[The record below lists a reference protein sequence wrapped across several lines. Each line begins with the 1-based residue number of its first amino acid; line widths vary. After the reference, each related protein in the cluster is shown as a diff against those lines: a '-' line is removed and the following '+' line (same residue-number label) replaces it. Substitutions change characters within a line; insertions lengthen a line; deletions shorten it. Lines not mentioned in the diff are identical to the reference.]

1 MTALAPFKFSI
12 IVPIYNEDATIL
24 TVLQK
29 LNTLKKYYQNI
40 QIIVINDGSKDNSLE
55 ILENNKS
62 LYDTLINNST
72 NKGKGNAVKKGLEV
86 ADGDYITFQDAD
98 LEYDP
103 NDYQKLINPILAGKT
118 KVVYGSRV
126 LNKKRYSENSFTSLF
141 RVFANHFLT
150 IFSNILNNQN
160 LTDAHTCY
168 KVFHKEVLKDIK
180 LKEKGFA
187 FCPEITTKISN
198 LNIDIHEVPISYSG
212 RSYLDGKKIKFSD
225 GIEAIKSIIKYKLN
239 V

>member
-1 MTALAPFKFSI
+1 MKLTIIIPIFNEEKFLSKLL
-12 IVPIYNEDATIL
+12 EL
-24 TVLQK
+24 VLSQK
-29 LNTLKKYYQNI
+29 LNVAKEIIAVDDCSIDQTKK
-40 QIIVINDGSKDNSLE
+40 
-55 ILENNKS
+55 ILENYK
-62 LYDTLINNST
+62 YKIDHIIYHKKNS
-72 NKGKGNAVKKGLEV
+72 GKGAAIQSALKVST
-86 ADGDYITFQDAD
+86 GDIIIIQDAD

-141 RVFANHFLT
+141 RVFANHVLT

>member
-1 MTALAPFKFSI
+1 MKLTIIIPIFNEEKFLSKLL
-12 IVPIYNEDATIL
+12 EL
-24 TVLQK
+24 VLNQK
-29 LNTLKKYYQNI
+29 LNVTKE
-40 QIIVINDGSKDNSLE
+40 IIAVDDCSKDRSKE
-55 ILENNKS
+55 ILASYKHKIDHIIYHNK
-62 LYDTLINNST
+62 NS
-72 NKGKGNAVKKGLEV
+72 GKGAAIQSALKVST
-86 ADGDYITFQDAD
+86 GDIIIIQDAD

-126 LNKKRYSENSFTSLF
+126 LNKKRYSESSFTSLF
-141 RVFANHFLT
+141 RVFANHVLT

-168 KVFHKEVLKDIK
+168 KVFHKEVLKEIK
-180 LKEKGFA
+180 LKEKGFS

-198 LNIDIHEVPISYSG
+198 LNINIHEVPISYSG

>member
-1 MTALAPFKFSI
+1 MKLSI
-12 IVPIYNEDATIL
+12 IIPIFNEEKFL
-24 TVLQK
+24 SKLLELVLNQK
-29 LNTLKKYYQNI
+29 LNVTKE
-40 QIIVINDGSKDNSLE
+40 IIAVDDCSIDQSRE
-55 ILENNKS
+55 ILKNYKHKIDHII
-62 LYDTLINNST
+62 YHDKNS
-72 NKGKGNAVKKGLEV
+72 GKGAAIQSALKVST
-86 ADGDYITFQDAD
+86 GDIIIIQDAD

-126 LNKKRYSENSFTSLF
+126 LNKKRYSESSFTSLF
-141 RVFANHFLT
+141 RVFANHVLT
-150 IFSNILNNQN
+150 IFSNILNDQN

-168 KVFHKEVLKDIK
+168 KVFHKDVLKEIK
-180 LKEKGFA
+180 LKEKGFS

-198 LNIDIHEVPISYSG
+198 LNIDIYEVPISYSG

>member
-1 MTALAPFKFSI
+1 MKLTIIIPIFNEEKFLSKLL
-12 IVPIYNEDATIL
+12 DL
-24 TVLQK
+24 VLSQK
-29 LNTLKKYYQNI
+29 LNVAKE
-40 QIIVINDGSKDNSLE
+40 IIAVDDCSIDQTKN
-55 ILENNKS
+55 ILENYKHK
-62 LYDTLINNST
+62 INHIIYHDKNS
-72 NKGKGNAVKKGLEV
+72 GKGAAIQSALKVCT
-86 ADGDYITFQDAD
+86 GDIIIIQDAD

-141 RVFANHFLT
+141 RVFANHVLT

-180 LKEKGFA
+180 LKEKGFS

>member
-1 MTALAPFKFSI
+1 MKLTIIIPIFNEEKFLSKLL
-12 IVPIYNEDATIL
+12 EL
-24 TVLQK
+24 VLNQK
-29 LNTLKKYYQNI
+29 LNVTKE
-40 QIIVINDGSKDNSLE
+40 IIAVDDCSKDRSKE
-55 ILENNKS
+55 ILQNYKHKIDHII
-62 LYDTLINNST
+62 YHDKNS
-72 NKGKGNAVKKGLEV
+72 GKGAAIQSALKVST
-86 ADGDYITFQDAD
+86 GDIIIIQDAD

-126 LNKKRYSENSFTSLF
+126 LNKKRYSESSFTSLF
-141 RVFANHFLT
+141 RVFANHVLT
-150 IFSNILNNQN
+150 IFSNILNDQN

-168 KVFHKEVLKDIK
+168 KVFHKDVLKEIK
-180 LKEKGFA
+180 LKEKGFS

-198 LNIDIHEVPISYSG
+198 LNIDIYEVPISYSG

>member
-1 MTALAPFKFSI
+1 MKLTIIIPIFNEEKFLSKLL
-12 IVPIYNEDATIL
+12 EL
-24 TVLQK
+24 VLNQK
-29 LNTLKKYYQNI
+29 LNVTKE
-40 QIIVINDGSKDNSLE
+40 IIAVDDCSKDRSKE
-55 ILENNKS
+55 ILQNYKHKIDHIIYHNK
-62 LYDTLINNST
+62 NS
-72 NKGKGNAVKKGLEV
+72 GKGAAIQSALKVST
-86 ADGDYITFQDAD
+86 GDIIIIQDAD

-126 LNKKRYSENSFTSLF
+126 LNKKRYSDSSFTSLF
-141 RVFANHFLT
+141 RVFANHVLT
-150 IFSNILNNQN
+150 VFSNILNNQN

-168 KVFHKEVLKDIK
+168 KVFHKEVLKKIE
-180 LKEKGFA
+180 LKEKGFS

-198 LNIDIHEVPISYSG
+198 LNINIHEVPISYSG

>member
-1 MTALAPFKFSI
+1 MKLSI
-12 IVPIYNEDATIL
+12 IIPIFNEEKFL
-24 TVLQK
+24 SKLLELVLNQK
-29 LNTLKKYYQNI
+29 LNVTKE
-40 QIIVINDGSKDNSLE
+40 IIAVDDCSIDQSRE
-55 ILENNKS
+55 ILENYKHKIDHII
-62 LYDTLINNST
+62 YHDKNS
-72 NKGKGNAVKKGLEV
+72 GKGAAIQSALKVST
-86 ADGDYITFQDAD
+86 GDIIIIQDAD

-126 LNKKRYSENSFTSLF
+126 LNKKRYSESSFTSLF
-141 RVFANHFLT
+141 RVFANHVLT
-150 IFSNILNNQN
+150 IFSNILNDQN

-168 KVFHKEVLKDIK
+168 KVFHKDVLKEIK
-180 LKEKGFA
+180 LKEKGFS

-198 LNIDIHEVPISYSG
+198 LNIDIYEVPISYSG